1 MSRILSF
8 RATQQE
14 LLSVNHRDLTVGLF
28 CTWIVGIGR
37 YWDNPRVELLQ
48 HLGVGS
54 VIYVFV
60 LALFLF
66 LLIAPMF
73 PQNWK
78 YFRVLTFV
86 TMTSLPGLLYAIP
99 VQMIFPEPGLE
110 TANEI
115 NLAFLGIV
123 SLWRVSLLLWYCSR
137 VAELRIWQ
145 SAIAS
150 AVPIVLLIVTLAIL
164 NLDRV
169 VFNIMMGID
178 ESSISPNDDIYMV
191 LVMITFMS
199 YYAAIPLLVAYVV
212 TMLIRFERS
221 SAPKQVDEQAV
232 NSNTVT

>member
-1 MSRILSF
+1 MFRLLTF
-8 RATQQE
+8 RASRHE
-14 LLSVNHRDLTVGLF
+14 LLVVNHRDLTIGLF

-48 HLGVGS
+48 QMGVGS

-73 PQNWK
+73 PKNWK

-137 VAELRIWQ
+137 VGELRLWQ
-145 SAIAS
+145 SAVAS
-150 AVPIVLLIVTLAIL
+150 AVPIVLLIVALAML
-164 NLDRV
+164 NLERV
-169 VFNIMMGID
+169 VFNIMMGVD
-178 ESSISPNDDIYMV
+178 ESTISPNDDIYMM
-191 LVMITFMS
+191 LVMITFLS
-199 YYAAIPLLVAYVV
+199 FYAAIPLLVTYIV
-212 TMLIRFERS
+212 TMFLRMKGRS
-221 SAPKQVDEQAV
+221 DSA
-232 NSNTVT
+232 